1 MGREAFTADSAFA
14 RGAAPLI
21 QLPLCEAR
29 LQRDQ
34 RFPWLVLIPRR
45 AGLSELEDLTAD
57 DRATFLAEMVLAG
70 AAVRAMGAA
79 MGRPVEKL
87 NIGLLGNITPQL
99 HAHVVGRRADDS
111 AWPGPVWGQGEA
123 LPYDPATE
131 ASVRDAALS
140 VLRTSQPNGPP
151 GAR

>member
-1 MGREAFTADSAFA
+1 MSEDLFTADRAFA

-21 QLPLCEAR
+21 QLPLCEVR
-29 LQRDQ
+29 LQLDR

-45 AGLSELEDLTAD
+45 PGLSELENLTAD
-57 DRATFLAEMVLAG
+57 DRATFLAEIVMAG

-99 HAHVVGRRADDS
+99 HAHVVGRRADDE
-111 AWPGPVWGQGEA
+111 AWPGPVWGHGEA
-123 LPYDPATE
+123 LAYDSATQ
-131 ASVRDAALS
+131 ARVQRAALG
-140 VLRTSQPNGPP
+140 VLETVQPNGPP
-151 GAR
+151 GAP